1 MEIFK
6 KASKIKLRF
15 QTAKGSLSTEEL
27 WDLSLQSLDTLA
39 KGVNRSLKASEEESF
54 LTPKS
59 SKDSEEEL
67 RLEILKTVIRDK
79 QELAALA
86 ADRAAKRERADQ
98 IRQLLASKELEALGS
113 KTPEELKA
121 ELAALE
127 A

>member
-59 SKDSEEEL
+59 PKDSEEEL